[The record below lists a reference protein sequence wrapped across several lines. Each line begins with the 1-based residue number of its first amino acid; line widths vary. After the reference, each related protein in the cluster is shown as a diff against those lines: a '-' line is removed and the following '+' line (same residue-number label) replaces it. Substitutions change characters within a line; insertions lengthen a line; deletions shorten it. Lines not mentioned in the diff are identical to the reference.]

1 MYPLGCALHRRR
13 RNRMLS
19 TGSSCDLVAVCFV
32 ATRPRDRCD
41 ASIGGT
47 TVANRA
53 RAWLSWLIGLDADLG
68 TSCIRPTAPENAA
81 VLEAHIINTSNTL
94 AVSDS
99 LSHLGSFPCYL
110 SSCTLSCLSVSVAA
124 SSVMALSQSPRK
136 VPLPPDEDYQPRPKA
151 RSTGSNITRRVFLCG
166 VVVEGADS
174 GRELSQGTHRF
185 LATPETWQDI
195 MRTTSA
201 FVDVSC

>member
-1 MYPLGCALHRRR
+1 
-13 RNRMLS
+13 MLYIGEEE
-19 TGSSCDLVAVCFV
+19 TECFLLEVVAILVAVCFV

-99 LSHLGSFPCYL
+99 LS
-110 SSCTLSCLSVSVAA
+110 
-124 SSVMALSQSPRK
+124 PRIFS
-136 VPLPPDEDYQPRPKA
+136 LLF
-151 RSTGSNITRRVFLCG
+151 IFLYSILLVGFSRCI
-166 VVVEGADS
+166 
-174 GRELSQGTHRF
+174 LCNGT
-185 LATPETWQDI
+185 
-195 MRTTSA
+195 
-201 FVDVSC
+201 